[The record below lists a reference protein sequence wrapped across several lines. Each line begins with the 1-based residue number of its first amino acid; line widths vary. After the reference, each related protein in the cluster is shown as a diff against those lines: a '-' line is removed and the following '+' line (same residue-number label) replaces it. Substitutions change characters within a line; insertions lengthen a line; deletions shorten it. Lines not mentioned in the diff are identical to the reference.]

1 MVLFKVFHYRIK
13 KIIKQMTTII
23 WGLRITRMPEWG
35 GVKRMSDGNIIHVIG
50 TGTIG
55 EPLIGLLCDAKEDL
69 EIDEVTFYKHSPK
82 LEDRPKIKGLIKR
95 GANLAIH
102 ESKQEGFRDLGI
114 DSVYDAEDAIKRASV
129 VIDCTPK
136 GTGLSN
142 KEKYYKKYKNKVKG
156 FMAQA
161 SEFGFGKM
169 YAVGINDEVITP
181 KDQFIHIVSCNTHNM
196 AVLINTLGIK
206 NKKNYLQE
214 GRFLCIR
221 RANDISQVKSFIP
234 SPEVGSHKDEKMGT
248 HHAVD
253 VHHLYKTMGIDLNV
267 FSSALKLNTQYMH
280 CIWFDL
286 KLDFKITKDEV
297 IQKFIDNPRIAVT
310 HKKAA
315 NLVFSFGREHGHY
328 GRILDQTV
336 IVIPT
341 IHVLNETEVI
351 GFCFTPQDGNS
362 IMSSITAAERF
373 LYPDT
378 YEEKLRCLGPF
389 LLQEV

>member
-1 MVLFKVFHYRIK
+1 
-13 KIIKQMTTII
+13 MT
-23 WGLRITRMPEWG
+23 GE
-35 GVKRMSDGNIIHVIG
+35 NIVHVVG

-69 EIDEVTFYKHSPK
+69 EIDEVTFYKHSPV
-82 LEDRPKIKGLIKR
+82 LTDRPKVKGLINR
-95 GANLAIH
+95 GGNLAVGEEKIK
-102 ESKQEGFRDLGI
+102 EFQELGI
-114 DSVYDAEDAIKRASV
+114 EPMYEAEEAIKRASV

-136 GTGLSN
+136 GTGLMN

-156 FMAQA
+156 FLAQG

-169 YAVGINDEVITP
+169 YAVGINDEAITP
-181 KDQFIHIVSCNTHNM
+181 KDQFIHIVSCNTHNI
-196 AVLINTLGIK
+196 AVIIKTLAIE
-206 NKKNYLQE
+206 NKKNHLKE

-234 SPEVGSHKDEKMGT
+234 SPEVGKHKDEKMGT

-253 VHHLYKTMGIDLNV
+253 VYHLYKTLGIELNV

-280 CIWFDL
+280 CIWYDV
-286 KLDFKITKDEV
+286 KLGKKITKDEAM
-297 IQKFIDNPRIAVT
+297 QRFIDNPRVAVT
-310 HKKAA
+310 HKTSS
-315 NLVFSFGREHGHY
+315 NLVFSFGRDHGHY

-336 IVIPT
+336 AVLPT
-341 IHVLNETEVI
+341 VHVVNENELI

-362 IMSSITAAERF
+362 ILSSITAAERF
-373 LYPDT
+373 LYPNS
-378 YEEKLRCLGPF
+378 YEDKLKCLGAF

>member
-1 MVLFKVFHYRIK
+1 MV
-13 KIIKQMTTII
+13 
-23 WGLRITRMPEWG
+23 
-35 GVKRMSDGNIIHVIG
+35 DGNIVHVVG

-55 EPLIGLLCDAKEDL
+55 EPLIGLLSDAHDEL
-69 EIDEVTFYKHSPK
+69 GIDEVTFYKHTPV
-82 LEDRPKIKGLIKR
+82 LTDRPKIKGLVNR
-95 GANLAIH
+95 GANLAVSETKI
-102 ESKQEGFRDLGI
+102 KDFQELGLEPM
-114 DSVYDAEDAIKRASV
+114 YDAEEAIKRASV

-136 GTGLSN
+136 GTGLMN
-142 KEKYYKKYKNKVKG
+142 KEKYYTKYKNKIKG
-156 FMAQA
+156 FMAQG

-169 YAVGINDEVITP
+169 YAVGINDKAITP
-181 KDQFIHIVSCNTHNM
+181 KDKFIHIVSCNTHNI
-196 AVLINTLGIK
+196 AVLIKTLGMEDEK
-206 NKKNYLQE
+206 NILKE

-253 VHHLYKTMGIDLNV
+253 VYHLYKTLGVELNV

-280 CIWFDL
+280 SIWYDL
-286 KLDFKITKDEV
+286 KLTSKISKEDAIE
-297 IQKFIDNPRIAVT
+297 KFIDNPRVAVT
-310 HKKAA
+310 YKKSA
-315 NLVFSFGREHGHY
+315 NLVFSFGRDHGHY

-336 IVIPT
+336 AVIPT
-341 IHVLNETEVI
+341 IHVLNDNEVV

-362 IMSSITAAERF
+362 ILSSIAATERF

-378 YEEKLRCLGPF
+378 YEEKLKFLGAF

>member
-1 MVLFKVFHYRIK
+1 MVHVDYRIALIGEENK
-13 KIIKQMTTII
+13 
-23 WGLRITRMPEWG
+23 
-35 GVKRMSDGNIIHVIG
+35 MSDGNIVHVVG

-55 EPLIGLLCDAKEDL
+55 EPLIGLLCDAKDEL
-69 EIDEVTFYKHSPK
+69 GIDEVTFYKHSPT
-82 LEDRPKIKGLIKR
+82 LTDRPKIKGLIKK
-95 GANLAIH
+95 GANLTVR
-102 ESKQEGFRDLGI
+102 EDKEEDFRELGI
-114 DSVYDAEDAIKRASV
+114 EPVYETEEAIKRASV

-136 GTGLSN
+136 NTGLSN

-156 FMAQA
+156 FMAQG

-169 YAVGINDEVITP
+169 YAVGINDEAITP
-181 KDQFIHIVSCNTHNM
+181 KDQFIHIVSCNTHNI
-196 AVLINTLGIK
+196 AVLINTLAIE
-206 NKKNYLQE
+206 NKKNHLKE

-234 SPEVGSHKDEKMGT
+234 SPEVGAHKDEKMGT

-253 VHHLYKTMGIDLNV
+253 VHHLYKTLGMNLNV

-286 KLDFKITKDEV
+286 KLDKKITKEQA
-297 IQKFIDNPRIAVT
+297 IKKLIDNPRVAVT
-310 HKKAA
+310 HKKSA

-328 GRILDQTV
+328 GRLLDQTV
-336 IVIPT
+336 AVLPT
-341 IHVLNETEVI
+341 IHTLNDNEVV

-362 IMSSITAAERF
+362 ILSSITAAERF
-373 LYPDT
+373 LYPDE
-378 YEEKLRCLGPF
+378 YEEKTKCLGAF